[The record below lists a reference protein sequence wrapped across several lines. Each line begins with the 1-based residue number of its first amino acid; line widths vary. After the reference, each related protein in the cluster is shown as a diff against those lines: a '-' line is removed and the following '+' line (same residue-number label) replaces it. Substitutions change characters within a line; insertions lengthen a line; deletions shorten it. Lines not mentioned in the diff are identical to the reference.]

1 MYRSKLQ
8 DYINLEKSIYRYER
22 KNVIKKYESKSI
34 FADDIKKT
42 VDQLEATY
50 KELRKQTYVFF
61 TYKDSGCLLWLRR
74 CIVIIVG

>member
-1 MYRSKLQ
+1 MRKCDRDVTSLFQ

-50 KELRKQTYVFF
+50 KELRKQTYV
-61 TYKDSGCLLWLRR
+61 KNIRNCVGCLG
-74 CIVIIVG
+74 VDPP